1 MIDERLISLMK
12 PSSYIVN
19 TARAGLID
27 EVALCRALEEK
38 RIAGAALDVFW
49 AEPLPKDHILTR
61 LENVTL
67 TSHLAGTTIES
78 LTRSPHLLIEDIN
91 RLLSGEAPRWV
102 INPVA
107 LERIDLKSIVSDEA

>member
-1 MIDERLISLMK
+1 MK
-12 PSSYIVN
+12 SSSYIIN

-27 EVALCRALEEK
+27 EDALCSALKEK

-49 AEPLPKDHILTR
+49 AEPLPKEHILTK

-78 LTRSPHLLIEDIN
+78 LTRSPNLLIEDIN
-91 RLLSGEAPRWV
+91 RLLSGGAPRWV
-102 INPVA
+102 INPVV
-107 LERIDLKSIVSDEA
+107 LERLDLKSIVSEDASV